1 MNIHIYRNKKEL
13 DKAVA
18 DILIESVMRNPK
30 ITLGLATGSTPI
42 GVYELLIKDHQMNHT
57 DYAQV
62 TNVNLDEYVKI
73 GKNHPESYFSFMKKN
88 LFDHI
93 NIQMTQVHLP
103 DGEAD
108 DLDEA
113 CKAYNAVLTDHTP
126 DIQILGIGGNGHIGF
141 NEPGTPFDVKTHIVK
156 LAEKT
161 RKDNARFFNTLDEV
175 PKEAITMGIQNIM
188 DAKKIILMA
197 SGANKAEAVKQML
210 SGPITEDL
218 PASILQN
225 HPDVEVFID
234 KEAAKLIL

>member
-18 DILIESVMRNPK
+18 DILIESVMNHPK

-42 GVYELLIKDHQMNHT
+42 GVYELLIKDHQTNHT

-62 TNVNLDEYVKI
+62 TTVNLDEYVKI

-93 NIQMTQVHLP
+93 NIDMNQVHLP
-103 DGEAD
+103 DGEAN

-113 CKAYNAVLTDHTP
+113 CKAYNDVLNAHTP

-161 RKDNARFFNTLDEV
+161 RKDNARFF
-175 PKEAITMGIQNIM
+175 
-188 DAKKIILMA
+188 
-197 SGANKAEAVKQML
+197 S
-210 SGPITEDL
+210 S
-218 PASILQN
+218 
-225 HPDVEVFID
+225 
-234 KEAAKLIL
+234 